1 MGYLVY
7 IDSNPVEALISA
19 LSLSSDSEKLAVY
32 AHEVANN
39 AIKIGS
45 KHGLLLSVPRYGGRN
60 VA

>member
-7 IDSNPVEALISA
+7 IDGNPVEALISA

-39 AIKIGS
+39 AIKIGG
-45 KHGLLLSVPRYGGRN
+45 KHGFLWIVSPYDGRN
-60 VA
+60 LT